1 MVQYTSAAH
10 AVQLTSFTI
19 SVSVCVSVDGVSVCR
34 AIHVAIHATI
44 SDHHA
49 LRPLYSDRYDLISYH
64 FMDLTAVITVI
75 LHFNCKL
82 HCK

>member
-1 MVQYTSAAH
+1 MQF
-10 AVQLTSFTI
+10 TSFTMG
-19 SVSVCVSVDGVSVCR
+19 VSVCVSVDGVSVCR
-34 AIHVAIHATI
+34 AIHATI